1 MGSSRERLESVTP
14 FKLVK
19 FFSFSS
25 FVSILVFSF
34 ILTSIISYRARM
46 VLLQKSEQYALLLA
60 ENLNHQVYLQFIIP
74 TICTHGYIKLREPE
88 QFALLNTVVRNTIHS
103 FRIDS
108 VNIYDA
114 AENVISYSTEPSM
127 VGRRDVGGI
136 AYKLALRGKY
146 SSQLVSRGDAWSIWP
161 GEWGEEKE
169 LKTYIPFRHEKLL
182 SWRTGPIMGVF
193 EITQDISADHETIS
207 QFQYM
212 IIVVSAV
219 LMTVLF
225 LVLRYIVA
233 RADRIIYERALE
245 QRRLEE
251 QLNHAERLA
260 SLGEMIAAVS
270 HEIKNPLGIIQSTA
284 EILEK
289 KVKSFDPQNRLASII
304 FAEANRLN
312 RIVTEFLDFARPQTL
327 SIGTC
332 NAREIIDRNLS
343 FLEPELEK
351 AGISVE
357 RNYVADE
364 TAIEGDQDLLYRAL
378 LNVFVNA
385 IQAMPEGGDLAID
398 LLYTDEKKESLQI
411 AIKDTGTGIMPD
423 IASKVFNPF
432 FTTKHKGSGLGLA
445 IVNNTVKQ
453 HGGFIKIESE
463 EGKGTRFVIELPVK
477 QHRAA
482 GR

>member
-1 MGSSRERLESVTP
+1 MGSSRERLESVKP

-74 TICTHGYIKLREPE
+74 TIRTDGYIKLREPE

-114 AENVISYSTEPSM
+114 AENVISYSTEPLM

-136 AYKLALRGKY
+136 AYNLALRGKY

-161 GEWGEEKE
+161 GKWGEEKE

-233 RADRIIYERALE
+233 RADRIIYGRALE

-327 SIGTC
+327 SISTC
-332 NAREIIDRNLS
+332 NACEIIDRNLS

-357 RNYVADE
+357 RNYIADE

-378 LNVFVNA
+378 LNIFVNA
-385 IQAMPEGGDLAID
+385 IQAMPEGGDLTID

-411 AIKDTGTGIMPD
+411 AIKDTGTGITPD

-453 HGGFIKIESE
+453 HGGFIKIESQ

-477 QHRAA
+477 QHRTA

>member
-1 MGSSRERLESVTP
+1 MGSSPERLESVKP

-25 FVSILVFSF
+25 FVAILVFSF
-34 ILTSIISYRARM
+34 ILTSIISYRTRT
-46 VLLQKSEQYALLLA
+46 VLLHKSEQYALLLA
-60 ENLNHQVYLQFIIP
+60 ENLNHQVYLHFIIP
-74 TICTHGYIKLREPE
+74 TIRTHGYIKLREPE

-103 FRIDS
+103 FRIGS

-114 AENVISYSTEPSM
+114 AENVVSYSTETSM
-127 VGRRDVGGI
+127 VGRRDVGGM
-136 AYKLALRGKY
+136 AYNLALRGKY
-146 SSQLVSRGDAWSIWP
+146 SSQLVSRGDSWSIWP
-161 GEWGEEKE
+161 GKWGEERE

-193 EITQDISADHETIS
+193 EITQDISADYETIS

-212 IIVVSAV
+212 IIMVSAV

-233 RADRIIYERALE
+233 RADRIIYARALE

-251 QLNHAERLA
+251 QLNQSERLA

-284 EILEK
+284 EMLEK
-289 KVKSFDPQNRLASII
+289 KVRSFDPQNRLASII

-327 SIGTC
+327 SIGACNTC
-332 NAREIIDRNLS
+332 EIVDRNLS

-357 RNYVADE
+357 RNFVGDDAV
-364 TAIEGDQDLLYRAL
+364 IEGDQDLLYRAL
-378 LNVFVNA
+378 LNIFVNA
-385 IQAMPEGGDLAID
+385 IQAMPDGGDLTID
-398 LLYTDEKKESLQI
+398 LSYTDEKKENLQI
-411 AIKDTGTGIMPD
+411 SIRDTGGGIPPD
-423 IASKVFNPF
+423 IAPKIFKPF

-445 IVNNTVKQ
+445 IVNNIIRQ
-453 HGGFIKIESE
+453 HDGVIRIESR
-463 EGKGTRFVIELPVK
+463 EGMGARFVIDLPVK
-477 QHRAA
+477 QRRTA
-482 GR
+482 GG